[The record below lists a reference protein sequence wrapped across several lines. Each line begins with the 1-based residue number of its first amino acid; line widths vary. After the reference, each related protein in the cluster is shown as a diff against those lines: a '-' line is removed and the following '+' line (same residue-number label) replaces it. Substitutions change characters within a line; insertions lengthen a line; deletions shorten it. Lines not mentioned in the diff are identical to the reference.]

1 MATNNSTGSITF
13 DLGANYGSVGAF
25 VNYLPAGGSAPTIT
39 ALSAS
44 LAVLGTYDLSTLA
57 AISTPGATNG
67 GAFRGIQSTSTN
79 IRYLTLSGSY
89 ILAHSLTV
97 AGAATGAVPEP
108 ATWAMMMLGFGAMG
122 ASLRRRAKVTA
133 RVRFA

>member
-1 MATNNSTGSITF
+1 M
-13 DLGANYGSVGAF
+13 NYAPGT
-25 VNYLPAGGSAPTIT
+25 GSAPTIT
-39 ALSAS
+39 ALDAS
-44 LAVLGTYDLSTLA
+44 MAVLGSYDLSALA
-57 AISTPGATNG
+57 PISTPAATNG
-67 GAFRGIQSTSTN
+67 GAFRGIQSTSAN
-79 IRYLTLSGSY
+79 IRYFTLSGSY

-97 AGAATGAVPEP
+97 GGAATAGVPEP